1 MLDISTLN
9 EKSHQEL
16 KDIAKELG
24 IGDYDKLKKQ
34 DLVYRILDVQASQ
47 PNQMADILSKQAAQK
62 ITIKEKEKP
71 NIMHDPEKSTRPR
84 RKRISPGKKEDS
96 EEKETLN
103 DVAETAS
110 ENNGDEAAVAEPAA
124 EKKEAAFSPAPIEAR
139 PAPAATPEWAPQ
151 GNNDNRQFRPM
162 NTPNRPAEIYYDFNG
177 AIVSEGVLETV
188 PEGYGFQN
196 TFAYD

>member
-16 KDIAKELG
+16 KDIAKELR

-47 PNQMADILSKQAAQK
+47 PNEIADVLSKQTAQK

-71 NIMHDPEKSTRPR
+71 NIMHDPEKSMRPR
-84 RKRISPGKKEDS
+84 RKRVSPGKKEDS

-110 ENNGDEAAVAEPAA
+110 ENNGGETTVAEPAA
-124 EKKEAAFSPAPIEAR
+124 EKNEPAFSPAPAEVR
-139 PAPAATPEWAPQ
+139 PTAPAVPEWAPQ
-151 GNNDNRQFRPM
+151 
-162 NTPNRPAEIYYDFNG
+162 
-177 AIVSEGVLETV
+177 
-188 PEGYGFQN
+188 
-196 TFAYD
+196 